1 MMSLPSFETFFS
13 FSLELISKSTAL
25 ENKMKGDFKYALKRR
40 KKKDHVSPYQQKDS
54 LLKDI
59 SYKKRKFRNVY
70 YKCGTPKLAR
80 IMLTTLNSPSPKTKP
95 LLKIIKLTFPLS
107 TREL

>member
-59 SYKKRKFRNVY
+59 SYKKENSEMCIISVE
-70 YKCGTPKLAR
+70 P
-80 IMLTTLNSPSPKTKP
+80 LNWPGSC
-95 LLKIIKLTFPLS
+95 
-107 TREL
+107 